1 MQSYFQ
7 KKNFKK
13 KIFHKMSNEMHLTHI
28 HALGDKKW
36 TEKITNKW
44 YTFYTFFIEADR
56 KKSSLRKR
64 N

>member
-1 MQSYFQ
+1 
-7 KKNFKK
+7 
-13 KIFHKMSNEMHLTHI
+13 MSNEMHLTHI
-28 HALGDKKW
+28 HALGDQKW

-44 YTFYTFFIEADR
+44 YTFYTFFIEVDR